1 MSSFKKTLFGQFAH
15 IGRALGSAHR
25 LELLELL
32 AQGERPVE
40 AMAAVVGLPIA
51 NVSQHLQY
59 LRRAGLVATRKEG
72 QFVHYRLAHP
82 AVADLVSALGHVA
95 ESQVKDV
102 QQLVR
107 DHLTARDDIEPISR
121 VELRKRLREGS
132 VTVVDVRPP
141 EEYAAGHVPGAINLP
156 LRNIGARVEGLPK
169 RREVIAYC
177 RGPYCVMAFEAVAR
191 LRRQGIKARR
201 LEDGYPEW
209 ARAGLPVER
218 DVKPQV
224 PAEK

>member
-82 AVADLVSALGHVA
+82 AVADLVSALGRVA

-102 QQLVR
+102 QRLVR

-121 VELRKRLREGS
+121 VELSKRLREGS

-156 LRNIGARVEGLPK
+156 LRNIGARLEGLPK

-209 ARAGLPVER
+209 ARAGFPIER
-218 DVKPQV
+218 RTEDR
-224 PAEK
+224 

>member
-1 MSSFKKTLFGQFAH
+1 MSSFKKLLFGQFAH
-15 IGRALGSAHR
+15 IGRALGSGHR

-40 AMAAVVGLPIA
+40 AMAATVGLPVA
-51 NVSQHLQY
+51 NVSQHLRY

-82 AVADLVSALGHVA
+82 AVAELVSALGRVA
-95 ESQVKDV
+95 EAQVDDV
-102 QQLVR
+102 KQLVH

-121 VELRKRLREGS
+121 VELSKRLRAGS

-141 EEYAAGHVPGAINLP
+141 EEYAAGHLPGAVNMP
-156 LRNIGARVEGLPK
+156 LRNLGARLEELPK

-191 LRRQGIKARR
+191 LRRKGIKARR
-201 LEDGYPEW
+201 LEEGYPEW
-209 ARAGLPVER
+209 ARAGFPVER
-218 DVKPQV
+218 Q
-224 PAEK
+224 ARRG

>member
-40 AMAAVVGLPIA
+40 ALAAVVGLPIA

-72 QFVHYRLAHP
+72 LFVHYRLAHP
-82 AVADLVSALGHVA
+82 AVADLVSALGRVA

-121 VELRKRLREGS
+121 VELSKRLREGS

-156 LRNIGARVEGLPK
+156 LRNLGARLEGLPK

-191 LRRQGIKARR
+191 MRRQGIKARR

-209 ARAGLPVER
+209 ARAGFPVER
-218 DVKPQV
+218 RVEGWQ
-224 PAEK
+224 

>member
-1 MSSFKKTLFGQFAH
+1 MSSFKKALFGRFAH
-15 IGRALGSAHR
+15 IGRALGSGHR

-40 AMAAVVGLPIA
+40 AMATVVGLPIA

-59 LRRAGLVATRKEG
+59 LRRAGLVTTRKEG

-82 AVADLVSALGHVA
+82 AVAELLNALGHVA
-95 ESQVKDV
+95 ESQVEDV
-102 QQLVR
+102 QRLVR

-121 VELRKRLREGS
+121 VELSKRLREGS

-141 EEYAAGHVPGAINLP
+141 EEYAAGHLPGAINLP
-156 LRNIGARVEGLPK
+156 LRNFGARLEGLPK

-191 LRRQGIKARR
+191 LRRQGMKARR
-201 LEDGYPEW
+201 LEDGFPEW
-209 ARAGLPVER
+209 ERSGLPVER
-218 DVKPQV
+218 
-224 PAEK
+224 PAAVQ